1 MSIGY
6 EIVIDCTTL
15 LGRHVLVLFGY
26 KSVLELVLECRPTEN
41 MFEIPKMN
49 WGWARDN

>member
-6 EIVIDCTTL
+6 EIVIDRTTL

-26 KSVLELVLECRPTEN
+26 KSVLELVLGCTEN